1 MCGGQKVGGKGARA
15 AGVARCGRVPGG
27 PSSWGR
33 SMGCSGKRA
42 GRPVRRD
49 HGGLGK
55 AQAVLGERS
64 GRSLDAVDGGVICG
78 GGMD

>member
-1 MCGGQKVGGKGARA
+1 MAWH
-15 AGVARCGRVPGG
+15 GREPGG

-49 HGGLGK
+49 HGSLGK
-55 AQAVLGERS
+55 VQAVPGERS

-78 GGMD
+78 GGMN